1 MHNVPITHGSTSLSG
16 AFSEGEGATMTR
28 PWRLDH
34 STVLDGDGNPVAII
48 ADPAGDG
55 NGERIDWPWVY
66 DEALP
71 ESHVQAE
78 ANAALIAA
86 APDLL
91 AALQDLMAV
100 EGGEP
105 GVAEELSAAWLQALN
120 AIAKATGET
129 A

>member
-1 MHNVPITHGSTSLSG
+1 MAQT
-16 AFSEGEGATMTR
+16 
-28 PWRLDH
+28 WRLDH
-34 STVLDGDGNPVAII
+34 STVLDSDNNPVAII

-55 NGERIDWPWVY
+55 GEIEWPWVY

-78 ANAALIAA
+78 ANAALIIA

-91 AALQDLMAV
+91 AALRCVLFGLTDDADNND
-100 EGGEP
+100 GRIDRY
-105 GVAEELSAAWLQALN
+105 ALTGIVRD
-120 AIAKATGET
+120 AITKAT

>member
-1 MHNVPITHGSTSLSG
+1 M
-16 AFSEGEGATMTR
+16 AQ

-34 STVLDGDGNPVAII
+34 STVLDSDGNPVAII
-48 ADPAGDG
+48 ADPAGDA
-55 NGERIDWPWVY
+55 NGERIEWPWVY

-78 ANAALIAA
+78 ANAVLIAA

-91 AALQDLMAV
+91 AALQDVMAV

-105 GVAEELSAAWLQALN
+105 NRPPPWMTEELLTPWLKAIN
-120 AIAKATGET
+120 AIAKATQEVT
-129 A
+129 NA

>member
-1 MHNVPITHGSTSLSG
+1 MAQT
-16 AFSEGEGATMTR
+16 
-28 PWRLDH
+28 WRLDH
-34 STVLDGDGNPVAII
+34 STVLDNDGNPVAII

-55 NGERIDWPWVY
+55 GEIEWPWVY

-100 EGGEP
+100 EGEP
-105 GVAEELSAAWLQALN
+105 GMAEELSAAWLQALD
-120 AIAKATGET
+120 AIAKATGLT
-129 A
+129 